1 MAELMRRAACS
12 LNISRIVSHHVR
24 LMSSGAGQS
33 GDLGSGAGKGGGK
46 GGSIRDAGGS
56 FGRKGAAQEEEYFRK
71 QHMQQLKALKESLQE
86 EISFHEGH
94 IKHHKESIERHKKR
108 MLKISR
114 EEKPKDD

>member
-71 QHMQQLKALKESLQE
+71 QQSKQLKDLKDHLE
-86 EISFHEGH
+86 EEVGHHEKE
-94 IKHHKESIERHKKR
+94 IKRHKESIERHKKR